1 MSDNLPV
8 LYLPKNNAI
17 RLPDNQQWQNRF
29 EIQSEAS
36 DRVYVIAQNKS
47 KHFWGC
53 SCPGWR
59 TRRRCKHLEALH
71 LPGNEVPYEA
81 QIV

>member
-17 RLPDNQQWQNRF
+17 RLPDNQQWQKRF

-36 DRVYVIAQNKS
+36 DRVYVIA
-47 KHFWGC
+47 
-53 SCPGWR
+53 
-59 TRRRCKHLEALH
+59 
-71 LPGNEVPYEA
+71 
-81 QIV
+81 